1 MAAIPHCL
9 LIERISL
16 SNQLTAPTRRGR
28 VTIDSRQDT
37 TLHAIQR
44 VPASIPSGDG
54 EPPSDTQGTPLEW
67 LPGDLLAWWLVFCRE
82 RLQMRNGIKQNRG
95 RQRRSFR
102 VRYRNRRAAC
112 CQTSLPDIRWLHN
125 TCSCFPGQRC
135 ARRERVRSKTTYYF
149 DAHIAQTV
157 EPNAKR
163 LVSKARLLDQRGDFL
178 NPAVHL
184 RHDIHNVLDNLA
196 RIGHTDIGYLLAFYS
211 LDTNHHKLFQLC
223 HCLRDFIESKRFT
236 SLFWN
241 ASKSLVEKI
250 PRFSSALSLRMCCSW
265 LIYKS
270 AQR

>member
-28 VTIDSRQDT
+28 VIIDSRQDT

-149 DAHIAQTV
+149 DSHIAQTV

-196 RIGHTDIGYLLAFYS
+196 MIGHTDAIHREGQWYRISSCLL
-211 LDTNHHKLFQLC
+211 Q
-223 HCLRDFIESKRFT
+223 
-236 SLFWN
+236 
-241 ASKSLVEKI
+241 
-250 PRFSSALSLRMCCSW
+250 PR
-265 LIYKS
+265 YKS
-270 AQR
+270 S